1 MDAGIFLDE
10 FRPFRRGEIALARR
24 AVSEPDFL
32 PRRDLD
38 GLRHVLRFAQ
48 LSSIG
53 PEPDRLLD
61 RVGNER
67 LRLLQLLAPV
77 LPVDPARID
86 PGALSRRLP
95 KVRTLVEAGRRKL
108 VEGGVASEAQLDAE
122 IADKRLVV
130 VLGGA
135 AGSGYVFLGALQQLE
150 SLGITPSYLTGCS
163 VGALLSVIRARSKH
177 FDLEQLFDDIQRMRQ
192 AAIFRPARTN
202 ARFGVP
208 AAVRLDLRAGLGEL
222 FVGTDGDQQR
232 LSDLAIPV
240 DALATGLVPS
250 AFSESRESY
259 AHMIDAELHSAS
271 ALEKL
276 PPAPLARWV
285 SALVSLAM
293 SRQVLVPIFLGAT
306 PETRRLAALDAAG
319 FSAAIPALLQYDLPE
334 TAVEGAEVLES
345 VFAQHGLAGLVD
357 GALTS
362 LIPARY
368 TWDAIEAGRLG
379 HRNCLI
385 LALDAVAKPRGSNA
399 LLAPILRVIS
409 ATADRDKAFWDLHV
423 NFRHAPGF
431 LNLFPTGG
439 QLRVAADSGE
449 KQFAPCASLLQELLA
464 PVPAW
469 SVLHEPAAAR

>member
-24 AVSEPDFL
+24 ARSEPGFL
-32 PRRDLD
+32 PRRDLEC
-38 GLRHVLRFAQ
+38 LRHVLRFAQ

-53 PEPDRLLD
+53 PEPDLLLD
-61 RVGNER
+61 RIGNER
-67 LRLLQLLAPV
+67 LRLLQMLAPV
-77 LPVDPARID
+77 LPVDPDRID
-86 PGALSRRLP
+86 PGALARRLP
-95 KVRTLVEAGRRKL
+95 KVRSLVDTGRRKL
-108 VEGGVASEAQLDAE
+108 LDAGVASEAQLDAE
-122 IADKRLVV
+122 IAEKHLVL

-150 SLGITPSYLTGCS
+150 TLGITPSYLTGCS
-163 VGALLSVIRARSKH
+163 VGALLAVIRARKKR
-177 FDLEQLFDDIQRMRQ
+177 FDLEQLFEDVQRMRQ
-192 AAIFRPARTN
+192 TAIFRPAATN
-202 ARFGVP
+202 VRFGVP
-208 AAVRLDLRAGLGEL
+208 AALRLDLRAALGDL
-222 FVGTDGDQQR
+222 FVGSDGDQQR
-232 LSDLAIPV
+232 LSDLAIPADV
-240 DALATGLVPS
+240 LTTGLVPS

-276 PPAPLARWV
+276 PPAPMARWV

-293 SRQVLVPIFLGAT
+293 SRQVLVPVFLGAT

-334 TAVEGAEVLES
+334 DATEGIEVLEA
-345 VFAQHGLAGLVD
+345 VFERHGLAGLVD

-368 TWDAIEAGRLG
+368 TWEAVEAGRIG
-379 HRNCLI
+379 HRNTLVV
-385 LALDAVAKPRGSNA
+385 ALDAVAKPRGANA

-409 ATADRDKAFWDLHV
+409 STADRDKAFWDLHV

-431 LNLFPTGG
+431 LNLFPAPS
-439 QLRVAADSGE
+439 QLRAAAESGE
-449 KQFAPCASLLQELLA
+449 KQFAPTSDLLRTLLE
-464 PVPAW
+464 PVPPW
-469 SVLHEPAAAR
+469 HTLRE